1 MFRFAKGSLLAT
13 VGLISAYEEIERKL
27 AAQLIIAIP
36 AITSLARSNGNNRQ
50 AMVRRLRRRSAARTH
65 RQIPDAGYNLPQEAP
80 RALLDAVMK
89 LMKAR

>member
-1 MFRFAKGSLLAT
+1 MR
-13 VGLISAYEEIERKL
+13 
-27 AAQLIIAIP
+27 
-36 AITSLARSNGNNRQ
+36 RSNGSSRHSLSSPSRNHFAGAVQRQ
-50 AMVRRLRRRSAARTH
+50 QSASDGSAIAAKFRGARTH

>member
-1 MFRFAKGSLLAT
+1 L
-13 VGLISAYEEIERKL
+13 VSAYEEIERKL

-50 AMVRRLRRRSAARTH
+50 AMVRRLRRSSAAPGHTVRFRTPVTTC
-65 RQIPDAGYNLPQEAP
+65 RRKLQEF
-80 RALLDAVMK
+80 LLDAVMK